1 MRCQTNVAT
10 KYQEAVWDA
19 FDKILDKGN
28 SQHKKVMRA
37 ILDSKMLICVAPAS
51 EVMASGITGV
61 INPANTNKIIELGAL
76 TLEESLE
83 QVFITI
89 AEETIDGGG
98 QRGCEGTFVHEGQ
111 HAYDFAKVIESF
123 SQTDSNPLSIF
134 NASVF
139 NPTLYEMEW
148 AAHKTSGEYMRQ
160 IGKEDYLQEGFDLM
174 ILGRN
179 ELGYF
184 LSEEGIKRRLRES
197 YGLEENGNQ
206 GSLASDMVGLKQRL

>member
-1 MRCQTNVAT
+1 MKFQTNVAT
-10 KYQEAVWDA
+10 KYQQSILDA
-19 FDKILDKGN
+19 FDKILDKGTP
-28 SQHKKVMRA
+28 QHKKVMRA

-76 TLEESLE
+76 TIEESLE

-123 SQTDSNPLSIF
+123 SQIDSNPLSIF
-134 NASVF
+134 NSSVF
-139 NPTLYEMEW
+139 NPTLYELEL
-148 AAHKTSGEYMRQ
+148 AAHKTSGEYMLQ
-160 IGKEDYLQEGFDLM
+160 IGKDDYLQEGYDLM
-174 ILGRN
+174 ILGKN
-179 ELGYF
+179 EKGYF
-184 LSEEGIKRRLRES
+184 VNDDGIKRRLRES